1 MVKNIM
7 WIAYVISDETEFH
20 LHQHSP
26 VVDFK
31 RMIQTKGTLF
41 LCLWWSHLLVEPTNW
56 RVVNLQ

>member
-20 LHQHSP
+20 LHQRSP

-41 LCLWWSHLLVEPTNW
+41 LCLWWSHFVKTN
-56 RVVNLQ
+56 